1 MNDADTLT
9 SISPGVLTAAY
20 LIAGVLFIRSLGG
33 LSKQETAQTG
43 NVFGMMGMALAILV
57 TAVSWMQHG
66 ASLTGTILLVGAVGG
81 GTFVGAVLARRVEM
95 TGMPELVA
103 ILHSF
108 VGLAAVLVGTSS
120 YLTPGVAGGLAGAA
134 RTVHFVEI
142 WVGIAVGAITF
153 TGSIIAWGKLR
164 GTISGKPL
172 LLTGRHVLNAVA
184 ASLIVGLAVPFLD
197 AKAPDGIPFV
207 VSMTVLAG
215 LVGAHLVMA
224 IGGADMPVVVSL
236 LNSYSGWAAASAGFV
251 LENDLLIVTGA
262 LVGSSGTI
270 LSIIMCRA
278 MNRSIVNVIFGGFG
292 TGESRPST
300 AKPGEAGEVRE
311 LSSAE
316 VAAKLIEAKEVIIVP
331 GYGMAVARAQ
341 NSVQALTRS
350 LRDRG
355 VKVRFA
361 IHPVAGRLPGHM
373 NVLLAEAGIPY
384 DIVLEMEHI
393 NHDFQRTDVVLV
405 IGANDI
411 VNPGALDDPGSPIY
425 GMPVLEVW
433 KSNLVVV
440 LKRGMAAGYA
450 GVDNPLFF
458 HDNCRMLFGDAGKSM
473 DALVAAVRTDATQ
486 AAE

>member
-1 MNDADTLT
+1 M
-9 SISPGVLTAAY
+9 SPGVLTAAY

-33 LSKQETAQTG
+33 LSKQETAGTG
-43 NVFGMMGMALAILV
+43 NVFGMTGMALAVAITAVAWTEHGV
-57 TAVSWMQHG
+57 TAVG
-66 ASLTGTILLVGAVGG
+66 IGLLTGAIGAGG
-81 GTFVGAVLARRVEM
+81 LVGAVLARRVEM

-108 VGLAAVLVGTSS
+108 VGLAAVLVGVSS
-120 YLTPGVAGGLAGAA
+120 YLTPGDATELVGAG

-153 TGSIIAWGKLR
+153 TGSIIAWAKLK
-164 GTISGKPL
+164 GSLSGKPL
-172 LLTGRHVLNAVA
+172 LLPGRHALNAIMA
-184 ASLIVGLAVPFLD
+184 LAIVGLAVPFLMAD
-197 AKAPDGIPFV
+197 EPSGLPYV
-207 VSMTVLAG
+207 VTMTVIAG
-215 LVGAHLVMA
+215 VVGAHLVMA

-236 LNSYSGWAAASAGFV
+236 LNSYSGWAAASSGFV
-251 LENDLLIVTGA
+251 LKNDLLIVTGA

-292 TGESRPST
+292 TGES
-300 AKPGEAGEVRE
+300 KVRE
-311 LSSAE
+311 LSGSE
-316 VAAKLIEAKEVIIVP
+316 VAAKLMEAKEVIIVP

-341 NSVQALTRS
+341 NAVDALTRG
-350 LRDRG
+350 LQDRG

-393 NHDFQRTDVVLV
+393 NHDFERTDVVLV

-411 VNPGALDDPGSPIY
+411 VNPGALDDPHSPIY

-433 KSNLVVV
+433 KSKLVVV

-458 HDNCRMLFGDAGKSM
+458 HENCRMLFGDAGKSM
-473 DALVAAVRTDATQ
+473 DALVAAVRAEASA